1 MSGEQQKQ
9 EKTPQEIIGEFERKY
24 LEKINAMNELREE
37 LTKTQALV
45 IRAQAATME
54 ALQQLVNYKEQY
66 LIALVN
72 NKQNQI
78 NALTPGNQASQP
90 AQPAQR
96 ADNLQPAKPLAPLA

>member
-78 NALTPGNQASQP
+78 NALTPGNQP